1 MDAKDILPDIIID
14 DSADDYVETDE
25 ESEDEPQKSRPP
37 ASEIF
42 AGTVAPTFV
51 DRDPT
56 AAASGVE
63 QLPRLETVGDAGLGK
78 GWKKT
83 AAFTITAATKAATCV
98 VTISHPSPSPIGTI
112 PSGTRILIT
121 LIPAAQGIAGIL
133 NGKQWYVKP
142 TGSANEFELY
152 GAYNAATGDFTQ
164 PADTSAVAALTA
176 PYSGIFHIQNF
187 VQQQVFYIDKDQNNI
202 TSVNKCPFVVG
213 ERLSLANVSGAL
225 LNNTLDLG
233 TISNITMGTGDH
245 AGYVKIAVGT
255 LVFPAATLVDFT
267 TDSVFYSTSCND
279 ATFKPGYTVDEV
291 ELVMQ
296 QVVMPKGYTGSMM
309 KSMKEKGMMRYDF
322 LSFMNY
328 KHSMVQSDT
337 EATVQ
342 LPLQNSRAKAVLMLP
357 LDSTNRSPGAR
368 VMNDDSS
375 AFKGILDGI
384 KEYRFNV
391 DQKLNPDRPVPLSL
405 LKSNS
410 IEQQYLIELE
420 KALGQSSIQPTSFR
434 HFSQAFC
441 LGRALAL
448 QGGSM
453 DTRGKNVDVQISYES
468 PAVNKLWHMWT
479 AHIKSII
486 VKQNDVSVQI

>member
-1 MDAKDILPDIIID
+1 MAL
-14 DSADDYVETDE
+14 ELQNDE
-25 ESEDEPQKSRPP
+25 QQRTMSDNLSIT
-37 ASEIF
+37 ASKI
-42 AGTVAPTFV
+42 T
-51 DRDPT
+51 T
-56 AAASGVE
+56 AAGVTTLTD
-63 QLPRLETVGDAGLGK
+63 QVSLG
-78 GWKKT
+78 
-83 AAFTITAATKAATCV
+83 AI
-98 VTISHPSPSPIGTI
+98 
-112 PSGTRILIT
+112 
-121 LIPAAQGIAGIL
+121 
-133 NGKQWYVKP
+133 
-142 TGSANEFELY
+142 
-152 GAYNAATGDFTQ
+152 
-164 PADTSAVAALTA
+164 
-176 PYSGIFHIQNF
+176 SGI
-187 VQQQVFYIDKDQNNI
+187 
-202 TSVNKCPFVVG
+202 S
-213 ERLSLANVSGAL
+213 
-225 LNNTLDLG
+225 
-233 TISNITMGTGDH
+233 MGTATYAD
-245 AGYVKIAVGT
+245 YVKIT
-255 LVFPAATLVDFT
+255 LATAAQPGNTVATYT
-267 TDSVFYSTSCND
+267 TTSVLYSASFKD
-279 ATFKPGYTVDEV
+279 AAFAPGYDVDEV

-296 QVVMPKGYTGSMM
+296 QVVMPKGYTATMM

-441 LGRALAL
+441 LGRAFAL

-453 DTRGKNVDVQISYES
+453 DTRGKNVDVQISYDS